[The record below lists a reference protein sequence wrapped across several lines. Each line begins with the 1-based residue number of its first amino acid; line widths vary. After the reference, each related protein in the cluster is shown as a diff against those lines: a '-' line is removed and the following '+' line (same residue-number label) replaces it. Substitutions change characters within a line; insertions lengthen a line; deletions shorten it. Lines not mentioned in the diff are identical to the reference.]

1 MLSLSLLA
9 SPLHSSTPSS
19 FVVRPDHF
27 PPPSGQFP
35 VGTEHNGR
43 RKRIG
48 WTAEGEREGGRE
60 GGEEPAPSFSHTW
73 PNPWLPATSAC
84 LVISRLGLAFPL
96 VGDGGIFGRD
106 LERFSP
112 GFVKNMS
119 LNCARPPT
127 QSRLSQLMHQESQ
140 NLYVLALLGGP
151 VRDEATFSLKVKLTF
166 SPD

>member
-1 MLSLSLLA
+1 MS
-9 SPLHSSTPSS
+9 
-19 FVVRPDHF
+19 
-27 PPPSGQFP
+27 
-35 VGTEHNGR
+35 E
-43 RKRIG
+43 
-48 WTAEGEREGGRE
+48 EGRE

-73 PNPWLPATSAC
+73 PNPWPATSAC

-127 QSRLSQLMHQESQ
+127 QSRRSQLMHQESQ
-140 NLYVLALLGGP
+140 NLYSLPLTLLGSL